1 MRIRTKNMTT
11 KIDSLYLLILVFV
24 FRSKQVRSALKSKSI
39 LCYDINIVE
48 IMNQKENG
56 DAAVT

>member
-1 MRIRTKNMTT
+1 MTT

-24 FRSKQVRSALKSKSI
+24 FRSKQVRSALKSKNI